1 MTLKSQQMGFSLIE
15 VLITLIVVSLATIG
29 AAVLQLKAVQA
40 GHSAYLHTQATLLAH
55 DMSERMR
62 ANPAGLASKSYHL
75 PTAKNVGGCFT
86 ISGCDQD
93 EMAQSDMYEWAGNHS
108 GSRIKQLLPEGA
120 AVVCIDSTPDDGSSA
135 AAACDG
141 VGDVYAIKIWWRE
154 NSEKMAQNIITAKFN

>member
-1 MTLKSQQMGFSLIE
+1 MNHKSHQMGFSLIE
-15 VLITLIVVSLATIG
+15 VLITVIVISFATIG

-40 GHSAYLHTQATLLAH
+40 NHSAYLHTQATLLAH

-62 ANPAGLASKSYHL
+62 ANPAGTASKSYHL
-75 PTAKNVGGCFT
+75 PTATNVGSCFT

-93 EMAQSDMYEWAGNHS
+93 QMAQSDMYEWAGNHS
-108 GSRIKQLLPEGA
+108 GSSIKQLLPEGT
-120 AVVCIDSTPDDGSSA
+120 AVVCIDSTPDDGNAA

-154 NSEKMAQNIITAKFN
+154 SSEKIAQNIITAKFN